1 MMKSIVRTIILV
13 AASVFAAIS
22 CQKEAAVSEPQNP
35 VNAGETIQV
44 NINASLGDLVAA
56 DGTKA
61 TAESVV
67 RLKWTSGDVV
77 QAYCGTGKISTDGLT
92 VTPSANG
99 LFASLTGTIDPA
111 PEPSEI
117 ITFVYS
123 SGCTVSDDGLTF
135 DFSSQTAEIPFVAYA
150 TLVYDGTATL
160 TDKMVEFKFATSV
173 MKVAATNLGGGAIS
187 NATISGI
194 NTKVKLTPSD
204 GSETC
209 TIEGENKAT
218 ITKTAGIE
226 ASSDGTRAI
235 ITVGLVPD
243 NNTGRSITVKQSDYT
258 NKGVITKTTIES
270 SKSYTTPTSLFT
282 RGKIGEHDYVL
293 IAGTKWATHNIDA
306 TADTGPDSY
315 GTYFAWGDVN
325 GQEASTK
332 TGSSTIYY
340 AFAPGFSWSNCPFAV
355 GGTYKF
361 NKYVPLDKTD
371 YLASGF
377 SGDDRITLELAD
389 DAANKKWGGSWR
401 MPTSAEFQAL
411 KDATYWKWEDGGYYV
426 YAPQSGD
433 AGKTSN
439 DSGVTGTYDDVEAAL
454 LFFPAAGYG
463 DGTSLGYAGSYGLYW
478 SSSLDTSGP
487 DLASNLTFDSDSV
500 SPQDFNYRYY
510 GFSVRPVS
518 D

>member
-243 NNTGRSITVKQSDYT
+243 TSTGRNITVTQTGYT

-270 SKSYTTPTSLFT
+270 NKSYTTPTSLFT
-282 RGKIGEHDYVL
+282 CGTLGTGIGAHDYVL
-293 IAGTKWATHNIDA
+293 IAGTKWAKRNIGA
-306 TADTGPDSY
+306 TEDTGADSY
-315 GTYFAWGDVN
+315 GTYFMWG
-325 GQEASTK
+325 ETSSLASSDISSANFPASKYYTNAGNSSWDQTK
-332 TGSSTIYY
+332 
-340 AFAPGFSWSNCPFAV
+340 GFGWDNCPWTDGVYSESAKNVF
-355 GGTYKF
+355 T
-361 NKYVPLDKTD
+361 KYIPSDKTD
-371 YLASGF
+371 YW
-377 SGDDRITLELAD
+377 
-389 DAANKKWGGSWR
+389 KK
-401 MPTSAEFQAL
+401 QAHQTTKSL
-411 KDATYWKWEDGGYYV
+411 ST
-426 YAPQSGD
+426 PQTMQPMS
-433 AGKTSN
+433 
-439 DSGVTGTYDDVEAAL
+439 TGEA
-454 LFFPAAGYG
+454 
-463 DGTSLGYAGSYGLYW
+463 LGECLHQP
-478 SSSLDTSGP
+478 SSKH
-487 DLASNLTFDSDSV
+487 
-500 SPQDFNYRYY
+500 
-510 GFSVRPVS
+510 
-518 D
+518 